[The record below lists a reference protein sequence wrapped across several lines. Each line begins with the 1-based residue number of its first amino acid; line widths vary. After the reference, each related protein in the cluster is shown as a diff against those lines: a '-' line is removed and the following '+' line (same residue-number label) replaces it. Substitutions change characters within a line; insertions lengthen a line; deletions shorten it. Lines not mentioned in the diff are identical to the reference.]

1 MIVILITITN
11 YYYNKVYLKMNTSY
25 NVSTPEKLYHAESI
39 YHVMEIYVWLS
50 NKYGLDVF
58 PDKVISISSTNTNI
72 SNTNTNI
79 SKLRSYVMMKLK
91 N

>member
-1 MIVILITITN
+1 
-11 YYYNKVYLKMNTSY
+11 
-25 NVSTPEKLYHAESI
+25 
-39 YHVMEIYVWLS
+39 MEIYVWLS

-58 PDKVISISSTNTNI
+58 PDKVISISISSTNTNI